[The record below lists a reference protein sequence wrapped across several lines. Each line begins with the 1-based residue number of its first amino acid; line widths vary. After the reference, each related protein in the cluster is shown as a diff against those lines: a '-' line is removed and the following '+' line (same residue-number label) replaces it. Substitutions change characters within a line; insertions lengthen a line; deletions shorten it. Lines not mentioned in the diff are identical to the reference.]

1 MLLQDLSG
9 RDPEVEK
16 QVDWSAG
23 VARDKDSS
31 QRKLELESLYKDG
44 YCKEFY
50 WWILLVLQQGLS
62 GRNLGVEKWQV
73 YWDQGVE
80 VEGIEDQVVETQDQ
94 VVETQNQVV
103 ETQTSSRREWVK

>member
-16 QVDWSAG
+16 QVDWSAS

-31 QRKLELESLYKDG
+31 QRKLELECLYKEG

-73 YWDQGVE
+73 YWDQRVE

-94 VVETQNQVV
+94 VVETQ
-103 ETQTSSRREWVK
+103 TSGSWEWVKWQSTSS